1 LILGCLGDPAPRRG
15 SREDLASEW
24 SEAWYHNSA
33 AALLDG
39 DRIVAAVEEERLT
52 RRKETG
58 KFPFDAIEYC
68 LSSVGATLD
77 DLAWIAFGEVG
88 GPGEWRDPRISQAR
102 IADVLRSRLPSA
114 RELTTR
120 IQLVDHHLG
129 HAYSAYVP
137 SSFERALV
145 FTSDGFGDGRSG
157 LVAIGRDGQ
166 DVTPIST
173 ISFANS
179 LGRFYSSVLP
189 YLGYRGGDEYKVM
202 GLAPYGDPTVYRD
215 VFARLYTLL
224 PSGGY
229 RIASHDAA
237 AMTHRLSQMAP
248 QRRNGSPIEQA
259 HKDVAAAVQEAF
271 EQIVFHIL
279 SHWRAHTNETA
290 LCLAGGTAQ
299 NSSCNGKLLSSGLFE
314 RLYVQPASHDA
325 GIALGAAF
333 HARLQARAGSAGR
346 LAPPSPYLGPAVPEG
361 RELQDVIARWSDYLA
376 ITWPADIAD
385 SVASLLAGGQ
395 VAGWVQ
401 GHSEFGPRALG
412 NRSILADPRD
422 ASQRRRVNAAI
433 KMRESYRPFAPAV
446 KRERAAEYF
455 VMPAGVESLPF
466 MTCVVPVQ
474 PRARTLLPAVTHV
487 DGSARVQTVGKED
500 NELFWRLLDA
510 FESKTGVPVLL
521 NTSFNT
527 SAEPIVQSV
536 DDAIACFLTTSLDA
550 LAVGGA
556 VCIKRS
562 VEPAMWLRLVPRLR
576 SDVMLSTFPGEGPR
590 CEPVHAVIAQ
600 DWRSHTISARLFRL
614 LAAADGRPLYQWLPA
629 FGWEGEANALGQEL
643 RELWN
648 SRLVLLT
655 PGPVI

>member
-1 LILGCLGDPAPRRG
+1 SHGHALHARLRARAADRRPALACVSAELPPSCGAAEDTDRRGRRTVRESTGQRAGQRASGAVRRRWRRDVSRGAFSRARHPLCARRAARTRGIRIRVGLHLALFVLADDRVPARHQGKFQRGGLLSGADSRSRPASRCHRFAPDGSHPLLILGCLGDPAPRRG

-271 EQIVFHIL
+271 
-279 SHWRAHTNETA
+279 
-290 LCLAGGTAQ
+290 
-299 NSSCNGKLLSSGLFE
+299 
-314 RLYVQPASHDA
+314 
-325 GIALGAAF
+325 
-333 HARLQARAGSAGR
+333 
-346 LAPPSPYLGPAVPEG
+346 
-361 RELQDVIARWSDYLA
+361 
-376 ITWPADIAD
+376 
-385 SVASLLAGGQ
+385 
-395 VAGWVQ
+395 
-401 GHSEFGPRALG
+401 
-412 NRSILADPRD
+412 
-422 ASQRRRVNAAI
+422 
-433 KMRESYRPFAPAV
+433 
-446 KRERAAEYF
+446 
-455 VMPAGVESLPF
+455 
-466 MTCVVPVQ
+466 
-474 PRARTLLPAVTHV
+474 
-487 DGSARVQTVGKED
+487 
-500 NELFWRLLDA
+500 
-510 FESKTGVPVLL
+510 
-521 NTSFNT
+521 
-527 SAEPIVQSV
+527 
-536 DDAIACFLTTSLDA
+536 
-550 LAVGGA
+550 
-556 VCIKRS
+556 
-562 VEPAMWLRLVPRLR
+562 
-576 SDVMLSTFPGEGPR
+576 
-590 CEPVHAVIAQ
+590 
-600 DWRSHTISARLFRL
+600 
-614 LAAADGRPLYQWLPA
+614 
-629 FGWEGEANALGQEL
+629 
-643 RELWN
+643 
-648 SRLVLLT
+648 
-655 PGPVI
+655 